1 MCGICGIYN
10 FDEKKVQKEELE
22 RMNNRMTFRGPDNE
36 GYYIHKNIGIA
47 MKRLAIIDLDTGKQP
62 ISDYDRDVHLVLNGE
77 IYNFIELKTD
87 LIEKGHKFKTNSDT
101 EVLLRL
107 YIEYDEKF
115 IDRVNGIFSFAIFD
129 KKHNKFLLYRDR
141 LGVKPLYYFVDDKR
155 FIFSSNLDSLESLIK
170 LNKINTDSI
179 FSYLL
184 LNYTPNKFSIRD
196 KIFKLL
202 PGNLIKIDKNK
213 MNLSS
218 YWSLDDSN
226 KEDNSENFDDE
237 FKNLMENIIEIQSRT
252 DVKIGTFLSGGVDS
266 TVLTYL
272 LSSKKN
278 NFETYTANIKGK
290 DNEDLSFSRK
300 ISKEL
305 NLTNNTIN
313 FDLSSNLEKNIDEIM
328 YFLDEP
334 IADTAIMTTYQL
346 SKEAQKNQTKVII
359 TGAGGDEIFGGYHRH
374 YINRRI
380 SNFLPKMNVNLLLNI
395 SDLMNNDYQNYF
407 LKLFNNEIEFILG
420 ASGSNY
426 NLLKNISNDK
436 NCFKIN
442 FKKIFDIHKKS
453 NFKFDNFK
461 DRLAI
466 DLSNYLP
473 DNILS
478 LTDKMS
484 MACSIEVRTPFLDHR
499 LVELI
504 QRKNSKIFFGKNMS
518 ESKKILYKTYA
529 KKIKTNIWNRKK
541 EGFNA
546 PANKWVLKNK
556 DYLVKYFNE
565 YSNPILKQII
575 NIDTLNMYI
584 KKINQ
589 LNDRKI
595 QSVYSIFIL
604 NKWLTFRNAK

>member
-1 MCGICGIYN
+1 MCGICGIFN
-10 FDEKKVQKEELE
+10 FDEKEVLKEELQ

-77 IYNFIELKTD
+77 IYNFIELKKD

-107 YIEYDEKF
+107 YIEYDEQF

-129 KKHNKFLLYRDR
+129 KKNNKFFLYRDR
-141 LGVKPLYYFVDDKR
+141 LGVKPLYYFVDDKK

-170 LNKINTDSI
+170 LNKINIDSI

-184 LNYTPNKFSIRD
+184 LNYTPDKFSIRE
-196 KIFKLL
+196 KIFKLP

-218 YWSLDDSN
+218 YWSLDKNN
-226 KEDNSENFDDE
+226 KQDNAENFDDE
-237 FKNLMENIIEIQSRT
+237 FKTLMENIIEIQSRT

-272 LSSKKN
+272 LSSKIN
-278 NFETYTANIKGK
+278 NFETFTANIKDK
-290 DNEDLSFSRK
+290 HNEDLLFSKK
-300 ISKEL
+300 ISEEL

-313 FDLSSNLEKNIDEIM
+313 FDLSSNLEKNVDEIM

-374 YINRRI
+374 YIDRRI
-380 SNFLPKMNVNLLLNI
+380 SNFLPKMNINLLLNI

-407 LKLFNNEIEFILG
+407 LKLFNNEIEFVLG

-426 NLLKNISNDK
+426 NLLKNITNDK
-436 NCFKIN
+436 NSFKIN
-442 FKKIFDIHKKS
+442 FKKIFDIHKK
-453 NFKFDNFK
+453 NKFKFDNFK

-504 QRKNSKIFFGKNMS
+504 QGKNRNFFFGKNMS
-518 ESKKILYKTYA
+518 ESKKILHKAYS

-546 PANKWVLKNK
+546 PTNKWVYKNK

-595 QSVYSIFIL
+595 QSIYSIFIL
-604 NKWLTFRNAK
+604 NKWLSFRNAK